1 MIELDGVT
9 KRFGEVS
16 ALADVTL
23 AVERGEVLGLLGP
36 NGAGKTTL
44 VRIVATLLRP
54 DSGRVRVGGADALRE
69 PKRVRRQIGL
79 AGQSAAVDE
88 LLTGRENLEL
98 VGRLYGL
105 PRSEASARATAMLTR
120 FDLADAGDR
129 RVGAYS
135 GGMRRRLDVAATLVG
150 RPAVVLLD
158 EPTAGL
164 DPRSRNELWAMVD
177 ELAAE
182 GTTVLLTSQYLDE
195 VERLATRIVV
205 LDHGAVIAAGSADE
219 LKRTVGGDVL
229 ETQVVD
235 DDRLDAAR
243 ALVLDLGDGT
253 SQVDR
258 DERRIS
264 VPTADGTAAL
274 VAAARR
280 LDDAGIELADLS
292 LRRPSLDDVFFAL
305 TGDAA
310 E

>member
-1 MIELDGVT
+1 MIDVDGVA
-9 KRFGEVS
+9 KRFGKTD
-16 ALADVTL
+16 ALAGVTL
-23 AVERGEVLGLLGP
+23 VADRGEVVGLLGP

-54 DSGRVRVGGADALRE
+54 DAGRVRVGGVDVVRD
-69 PKRVRRQIGL
+69 PRKVRRLIGL

-88 LLTGRENLEL
+88 LLTGRENLDL
-98 VGRLYGL
+98 VGHLYGL
-105 PRSEASARATAMLTR
+105 ARMDRERQTVAMLDR
-120 FDLADAGDR
+120 FGLADAADR
-129 RVGAYS
+129 RVATYS

-150 RPAVVLLD
+150 NPSVVLLD

-164 DPRSRNELWAMVD
+164 DPRSRNEVWALVD
-177 ELAAE
+177 ELARE

-205 LDHGAVIAAGSADE
+205 IDRGVVIASGTASE
-219 LKRTVGGDVL
+219 LKAAVGGDVL
-229 ETQVVD
+229 ETQVMD
-235 DDRLDAAR
+235 GDALDAAC
-243 ALVLDLGDGT
+243 ALVVDLGDGT

-258 DERRIS
+258 DERRIA

-280 LDDAGIELADLS
+280 LDDAGIRLADLS

-305 TGDAA
+305 TGDTA